1 MREIVFDT
9 ETTGL
14 DPNTGDR
21 ITELGAV
28 EVIDYIPTGK
38 TFHAYVNP
46 QRSVPKEVVD
56 ITGLT
61 TEFLS
66 DKPLF
71 DEVGPDFVA
80 FVGDATLVAHN
91 APFDR
96 GFINMELARLGMDI
110 YADDRFKDTARIAR
124 AKFPGSYVSLDAL
137 CKRFDISLDTRDK
150 HGALIDSLLLAEVY
164 LELMGGRT
172 RALDLSG
179 KGSATS
185 NAVEFPARSPR
196 PVALNRA
203 RQSQSAPPMTP
214 LWTRWAITRSGR
226 NSRFNRTVRIGQS

>member
-21 ITELGAV
+21 VTELGCV
-28 EVIDYIPTGK
+28 EVIDCIPTGK
-38 TFHAYVNP
+38 TFHTYVNP
-46 QRSVPKEVVD
+46 QRSIPKEVIE

-61 TEFLS
+61 AEFLA

-71 DEVGPDFVA
+71 EEIAEDFLA
-80 FVGDATLVAHN
+80 FVGDAVLVAHN

-96 GFINMELARLGMDI
+96 GFINMELARLGHPI
-110 YADDRFKDTARIAR
+110 YPEDRFKDTARIAR

-150 HGALIDSLLLAEVY
+150 HGALIDALLLAEVY
-164 LELMGGRT
+164 LELTGGRT

-179 KGSATS
+179 RHASADGKVT
-185 NAVEFPARSPR
+185 FPARAPR
-196 PVALNRA
+196 P
-203 RQSQSAPPMTP
+203 
-214 LWTRWAITRSGR
+214 
-226 NSRFNRTVRIGQS
+226 

>member
-21 ITELGAV
+21 ITELGCV
-28 EVIDYIPTGK
+28 EVIDCIPTGR
-38 TFHAYVNP
+38 TYHVYVNP
-46 QRSVPKEVVD
+46 QRPIPQEVVE

-61 TEFLS
+61 TEFLA

-71 DEVGPDFVA
+71 EEIAGEFLD
-80 FVGDATLVAHN
+80 FVGDAVLVAHN

-96 GFINMELARLGMDI
+96 GFINMELARLNLETFP
-110 YADDRFKDTARIAR
+110 DDRFKDTARIAR

-137 CKRFDISLDTRDK
+137 CKRFDISLETRDK
-150 HGALIDSLLLAEVY
+150 HGALVDALLLAEVY
-164 LELMGGRT
+164 LELTGGRT

-179 KGSATS
+179 RSAS
-185 NAVEFPARSPR
+185 GDGKVEFPARPPR
-196 PVALNRA
+196 PQPLTSRITEAERAAHAAFIEELGGDALWNR
-203 RQSQSAPPMTP
+203 
-214 LWTRWAITRSGR
+214 LSG
-226 NSRFNRTVRIGQS
+226 V

>member
-21 ITELGAV
+21 LTELGCV
-28 EVIDYIPTGK
+28 EVIDCIPTGR
-38 TFHAYVNP
+38 TYHTYINP
-46 QRSVPKEVVD
+46 QRSVPQEVVE

-61 TEFLS
+61 TEFLA

-71 DEVGPDFVA
+71 EEVAQDFVD
-80 FVGDATLVAHN
+80 FVGDAGLVAHN

-96 GFINMELARLGMDI
+96 GFINMELARLGLDI
-110 YADDRFKDTARIAR
+110 YPDDRFKDTARIAR

-137 CKRFDISLDTRDK
+137 CKRFDISLESRDK
-150 HGALIDSLLLAEVY
+150 HGALIDALLLAEVY
-164 LELMGGRT
+164 LELTGGRT

-179 KGSATS
+179 RSAS
-185 NAVEFPARSPR
+185 GDGKVSFPARAPR
-196 PVALNRA
+196 PQPLASRITEDERAAHAAFIDELGDSALWKRLSN
-203 RQSQSAPPMTP
+203 
-214 LWTRWAITRSGR
+214 
-226 NSRFNRTVRIGQS
+226 V

>member
-21 ITELGAV
+21 VTELGCV
-28 EVIDYIPTGK
+28 EVIDCIPTGK

-46 QRSVPKEVVD
+46 QRSIPKEVIE

-61 TEFLS
+61 AEFLA

-71 DEVGPDFVA
+71 EEIAEDFLA
-80 FVGDATLVAHN
+80 FVGDAVLVAHN

-96 GFINMELARLGMDI
+96 GFINMELARLGHPI
-110 YADDRFKDTARIAR
+110 YPEDRFKDTARIAR

-137 CKRFDISLDTRDK
+137 CKRFEISLDTRDK
-150 HGALIDSLLLAEVY
+150 HGALIDALLLAEVY
-164 LELMGGRT
+164 LELTGGRT

-179 KGSATS
+179 RHASADGKVT
-185 NAVEFPARSPR
+185 FPARAPR
-196 PVALNRA
+196 PQPLVSRVSDTERAAHAAFIDELGDDALWKRLSN
-203 RQSQSAPPMTP
+203 
-214 LWTRWAITRSGR
+214 
-226 NSRFNRTVRIGQS
+226 V

>member
-21 ITELGAV
+21 ITELGCV
-28 EVIDYIPTGK
+28 EVIDCIPTGK
-38 TFHAYVNP
+38 TYHAYINP
-46 QRSVPKEVVD
+46 QRSIPQEVTE

-61 TEFLS
+61 AEFLA

-71 DEVGPDFVA
+71 EEIAEDFLG
-80 FVGDATLVAHN
+80 FVGDAVLVAHN

-96 GFINMELARLGMDI
+96 GFINMELARLGVDI
-110 YADDRFKDTARIAR
+110 YPDDRFKDTARIAR

-150 HGALIDSLLLAEVY
+150 HGALIDALLLAEVY
-164 LELMGGRT
+164 LELTGGRT

-179 KGSATS
+179 RSAS
-185 NAVEFPARSPR
+185 EDGKVAFPARPARPR
-196 PVALNRA
+196 PLGSRVTEAERAAHSAFIDEMGADALWKRLSN
-203 RQSQSAPPMTP
+203 
-214 LWTRWAITRSGR
+214 L
-226 NSRFNRTVRIGQS
+226 

>member
-21 ITELGAV
+21 ITELGCV
-28 EVIDYIPTGK
+28 EVIDCIPTGK

-46 QRSVPKEVVD
+46 QRDIPKEVVE

-61 TEFLS
+61 AEFLA

-71 DEVGPDFVA
+71 EHVAQEFVE
-80 FVGDATLVAHN
+80 FVGDAVLVAHN

-96 GFINMELARLGMDI
+96 GFINMELARLGLDI
-110 YADDRFKDTARIAR
+110 YPDDRFKDTARIAR

-137 CKRFDISLDTRDK
+137 CRRFDISLETRDK
-150 HGALIDSLLLAEVY
+150 HGALIDALLLAEVY
-164 LELMGGRT
+164 LELTGGRT

-179 KGSATS
+179 KPTTDGSGRVS
-185 NAVEFPARSPR
+185 FPARAP
-196 PVALNRA
+196 RA
-203 RQSQSAPPMTP
+203 RP
-214 LWTRWAITRSGR
+214 LGERQTEKERAAHQDFIAELGEKALWSKLT
-226 NSRFNRTVRIGQS
+226 IGQPAD